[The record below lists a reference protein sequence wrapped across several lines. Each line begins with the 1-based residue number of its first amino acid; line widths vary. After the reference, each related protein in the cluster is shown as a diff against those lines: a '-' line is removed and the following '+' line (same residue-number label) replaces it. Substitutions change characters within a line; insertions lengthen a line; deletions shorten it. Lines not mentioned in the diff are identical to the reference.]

1 MRTIRLTLLA
11 LLASFSFTACASPTA
26 YDDCAEET
34 ADCEFGHPGT
44 GS

>member
-11 LLASFSFTACASPTA
+11 LVASFALAACSSPTA
-26 YDDCAEET
+26 YDDCPEEAESC
-34 ADCEFGHPGT
+34 DFGHPGS